1 MGKAT
6 GKVTFE
12 VADAIGL
19 EGALVKT
26 PTALKAAAEA
36 VGNSKLAQSIA
47 DIEIPARFSQNESN
61 QPGTTVADVYRG
73 VMARFRYGGN
83 LTQDAAEVR
92 GGAQGYMDSVAA
104 KAALTT
110 KNLRQ
115 L

>member
-47 DIEIPARFSQNESN
+47 DIEIPARFSQMESN
-61 QPGTTVADVYRG
+61 QPGTY
-73 VMARFRYGGN
+73 Y
-83 LTQDAAEVR
+83 
-92 GGAQGYMDSVAA
+92 
-104 KAALTT
+104 
-110 KNLRQ
+110 
-115 L
+115 